1 MIRAANGRHGAADAS
16 RPDVDVIVV
25 GGGNAALCAALSA
38 AEAGAR
44 VRLLER
50 APRTERGGNSLF
62 TDGLMR
68 VVYDGAEDI
77 LALSPDL
84 TEEELASSDFGTYTE
99 AQFFDDMGRITN
111 YRTDPTLCEIL
122 VTRSRDT
129 LRWMRDHGVRFRPNF
144 GRQAYKVDGKF
155 RFWGGATIAVADGG
169 PGLVDSLFRAAE
181 RVGVEIVYDAWVR
194 DLIGDES
201 GVCGARVRV
210 DGVEQDHYAGALV
223 LACGGFE
230 ANAEWR
236 ARYLGPGWDLAK
248 VRGSRYNTGDGLE
261 MALRAGAQAFGHWS
275 GCHATAWE
283 RNASDFGDPAKTP
296 QFQRHSYPLGIV
308 VNANGERFIDEGADF
323 RNYTY
328 AKYGR
333 AVLEQPG
340 QVAWQIYDSKVEGL
354 MRDEYR
360 SRNVT
365 KYTAD
370 TLEELVRKLDGVDG
384 DRLLRTIEEFNQ
396 AVAVEVPF
404 DPNVKDGRSADGL
417 PVPRSNWA
425 NRIDEGPFTAYEVTC
440 GVTFTFG
447 GVKITDQGQVVDLND
462 VPIPGLYAAGEM
474 VGGIFYHNYPGAS
487 GLTSGAVFGRLA
499 GRSAA
504 ESAARPHPDRGS
516 AIDGHHERIP
526 TA

>member
-1 MIRAANGRHGAADAS
+1 
-16 RPDVDVIVV
+16 VDVIVV

-122 VTRSRDT
+122 VTQSRDT

-181 RVGVEIVYDAWVR
+181 RLGVEIVYDAWVR

-201 GVCGARVRV
+201 GVCGVRVRV

-396 AVAVEVPF
+396 AVAVDVPF

-499 GRSAA
+499 GRRAA